1 MSYYGRNGN
10 GYGPPKS
17 SYGNSRMNSNTKERD
32 RHGGNNLLD
41 DLDSFVVRP
50 LRPGPPI
57 IKNFYSE
64 SPLIATRPQHITDQ
78 FYAQN
83 EMAIHGFAPRPIL
96 SFDEIQFPSSIRHV
110 IRQLGYMRPTPI
122 QSQAWPILLN
132 GNDLVGIAQTGS
144 GKTLSFMLPALVHA
158 AGQSNARSGDPL
170 VLILAPTRELAQQI
184 QAVGTE
190 FCVATNARST
200 CIYGGAPKPPQK
212 REIRHGI
219 EVCIAT
225 PGRLLDFVRE
235 KTINL
240 DRVTFLV
247 LDEADRMLDMG
258 FEPQIRKIIKCIR
271 PDRQTAMFS
280 ATWPKEVQKLATDF
294 MINCSQITLGKA
306 DLNANQNIHQIVDV
320 CEEYEKESKLA
331 KVLAAVMRD
340 QDCKVII
347 FAQTKKRVDDFFFT
361 IKRLGYPVFPI
372 HGDKRQQERDRV
384 LQEFRNR
391 SRVILIATDVA
402 ARGLDIEDVR
412 IVINLDYPP
421 QTEDYVHR
429 IGRTARSGA
438 KGTAYSF
445 FTRDNVK
452 QAHELIKLLK
462 DSNQDVNEK
471 LYEMAKTRY
480 FSGGTGR
487 GGSNFR
493 GGIDRRNLGIGGTR
507 FNDRSGHNYNNNSR
521 PSRFSNKRSRSR
533 SPIRVTRFDNNSRGN
548 DYKRSR
554 VEDSYPQHDESLG
567 HPYSSLTNGNIMH
580 TQRTHQKSQSHG
592 MTVPTHP
599 PPQVPSSST
608 NNPYSGFY
616 KQMTSYAPPPPPPPP
631 QSMYPPGY
639 SVYPHSSQQ
648 PPLPSGLLSS

>member
-1 MSYYGRNGN
+1 MSYRGRGGN
-10 GYGPPKS
+10 
-17 SYGNSRMNSNTKERD
+17 SYGQSRGSYGGNHRSNDRD

-41 DLDSFVVRP
+41 DLDSFTTAP
-50 LRPGPPI
+50 LRPGPPV

-64 SPLIATRPQHITDQ
+64 SPLISNRPQHVTEQ
-78 FYAQN
+78 FYVQN
-83 EMAIHGFAPRPIL
+83 EMSIRGFAPKPIL
-96 SFDEIQFPSSIRHV
+96 SFDEIQFPGSIQNV
-110 IRQLGYMRPTPI
+110 MNQLGYIRPTSI
-122 QSQAWPILLN
+122 QSQAWPILLS

-144 GKTLSFMLPALVHA
+144 GKTLSFMVPALIHA
-158 AGQSNARSGDPL
+158 SGQSNSRSGDPL

-184 QAVGTE
+184 QVVGAD
-190 FCVATNARST
+190 FCAATNSRSV

-212 REIRHGI
+212 RDIRYGI
-219 EVCIAT
+219 EICIAT

-280 ATWPKEVQKLATDF
+280 ATWPKEVQKLASDF
-294 MINCSQITLGKA
+294 MTNCSHITLGKA
-306 DLNANQNIHQIVDV
+306 ILNANQNIHQIVDV
-320 CEEYEKESKLA
+320 CEEHEKESKLS

-347 FAQTKKRVDDFFFT
+347 FAQTKKRVDDFYFT
-361 IKRLGYPVFPI
+361 IKRLGYPAFPI

-391 SRVILIATDVA
+391 SRVVLIATDVA
-402 ARGLDIEDVR
+402 ARGLDVEDVR

-445 FTRDNVK
+445 FTRENAK
-452 QAHELIKLLK
+452 QAQELIQLLK

-471 LYEMAKTRY
+471 LYEMAKTK
-480 FSGGTGR
+480 FFNNGR
-487 GGSNFR
+487 GGGSYR
-493 GGIDRRNLGIGGTR
+493 GGFDRRNGMSGNRGGNSYNNSNPRPTR
-507 FNDRSGHNYNNNSR
+507 FG
-521 PSRFSNKRSRSR
+521 NKRSRSR
-533 SPIRVTRFDNNSRGN
+533 SPPARPSRFDDNSYGNNKRPRTDQSR
-548 DYKRSR
+548 DDHTR
-554 VEDSYPQHDESLG
+554 Q
-567 HPYSSLTNGNIMH
+567 PYSSSINGNGMH
-580 TQRTHQKSQSHG
+580 TQRSQ
-592 MTVPTHP
+592 P
-599 PPQVPSSST
+599 PSTLPSSSSSSSAT
-608 NNPYSGFY
+608 STSNAYGGFY
-616 KQMTSYAPPPPPPPP
+616 NQMSYPPPP
-631 QSMYPPGY
+631 MYPPSY
-639 SVYPHSSQQ
+639 SMYGQTAKQ
-648 PPLPSGLLSS
+648 PPLPPGPPPS